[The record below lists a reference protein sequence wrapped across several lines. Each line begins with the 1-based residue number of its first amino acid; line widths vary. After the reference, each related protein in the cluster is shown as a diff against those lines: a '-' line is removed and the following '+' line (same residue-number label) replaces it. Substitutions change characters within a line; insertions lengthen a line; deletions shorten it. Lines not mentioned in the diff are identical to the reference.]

1 MTKWFAA
8 VLLPSPLSPLS
19 RTNFR
24 ATRGRFLSSEQNVKL
39 SRARGRRAGA
49 LLLGRRVAVVLNIQ
63 INAAFPAIIRGAQGG
78 SYLSGSGYMQ
88 VKPNERG
95 PPQRRSIKVAL
106 MRSVHFAASG
116 RGRRRMTNESH
127 LGHLRR
133 KLRAEAEGAVK
144 PHISGQT
151 IPYPRP
157 HCPFRADVDGDAG
170 AIETKSPFRPTNL
183 PEFPFRLLMRH
194 YALLSL
200 RFCRA

>member
-1 MTKWFAA
+1 
-8 VLLPSPLSPLS
+8 
-19 RTNFR
+19 
-24 ATRGRFLSSEQNVKL
+24 
-39 SRARGRRAGA
+39 
-49 LLLGRRVAVVLNIQ
+49 
-63 INAAFPAIIRGAQGG
+63 
-78 SYLSGSGYMQ
+78 
-88 VKPNERG
+88 
-95 PPQRRSIKVAL
+95 
-106 MRSVHFAASG
+106 
-116 RGRRRMTNESH
+116 MTNESH

-157 HCPFRADVDGDAG
+157 PQSPFRADADADADGDGDAG